1 MKLNPDCIRDILIAL
16 ESLSEDG
23 HTNCIFPDFATL
35 REHLDLMEYSEN
47 EIEYHLHQCDMND
60 FLIGAK
66 FGADGSFSI
75 KDISP
80 KAHEFLANIRSDTV
94 YTSVKNRLKQVG
106 IYSLKSI
113 VDVASTVASDFIS
126 GRLL

>member
-1 MKLNPDCIRDILIAL
+1 MKLNPV
-16 ESLSEDG
+16 
-23 HTNCIFPDFATL
+23 

-60 FLIGAK
+60 FL
-66 FGADGSFSI
+66 I

-113 VDVASTVASDFIS
+113 VDVASTVASEFIS